1 MTQARTNARAEA
13 GWDELDPVLN
23 APKRLAAMALLVRA
37 DSADFGFLRD
47 HLGVSDSDLS
57 KQMSA
62 LQTAGYVASSRSG
75 RGRGG
80 LTTYRTTKEGKAAYR
95 RHREVLVAMVGD

>member
-1 MTQARTNARAEA
+1 MTDTRTEA

-23 APKRLAAMALLVRA
+23 APKRLAAMALLCRA

-62 LQTAGYVASSRSG
+62 LQTAGYVASSRAG

-80 LTTYRTTKEGKAAYR
+80 LTTYRATREGKAAYR
-95 RHREVLVAMVGD
+95 RHRGVLQAMLGD